1 MTLTPEV
8 DVELRGVDQP
18 PVGIGIAGVLALLAA
33 GAAATRWLIRG
44 LPIDVRHATWWRSP
58 SESAHPGPG
67 TSLPSTR

>member
-44 LPIDVRHATWWRSP
+44 LPIDVRHATWWR
-58 SESAHPGPG
+58 
-67 TSLPSTR
+67 